1 MIAYSISLR
10 IQLDQGKHKQKCS
23 EGYKLPVRR
32 HFSHNTGITW
42 NTRDAPMS
50 SPQIIASL
58 AEPGFSLWTK
68 LNPSYRWSWDRLLQL
83 VTSQQRYFIWIS
95 FGDKVWFWLSA
106 KTISPSHP
114 PHHHHHHHH
123 HIIITIT
130 TSWTASVFPF
140 PSAKTAHC
148 GSHLKKSYYDI
159 KSLLR

>member
-42 NTRDAPMS
+42 NTRDATMS

-83 VTSQQRYFIWIS
+83 VTSQQRYFIWGQS
-95 FGDKVWFWLSA
+95 VVLEFW
-106 KTISPSHP
+106 KNYITITSSSSPSSLSLSSSSLSP
-114 PHHHHHHHH
+114 SPSS
-123 HIIITIT
+123 IT

-148 GSHLKKSYYDI
+148 GSHL
-159 KSLLR
+159 